1 MHDASVIPNHHIT
14 NGPAMRENEPII
26 RSVRPEP
33 IEKRFALR
41 NWNVNDIAV
50 APTTEEQRFALRQRV
65 DADQRVT
72 GTRCLRNVLC
82 RCDALPETARARVSH
97 IVDRNP
103 VANLLQQIR
112 REAFVGRVHIAEAR
126 IAAGRQISSA

>member
-33 IEKRFALR
+33 IEKRFAFR
-41 NWNVNDIAV
+41 NWHVNDIAV

-65 DADQRVT
+65 DADQRVMRFGVCVT
-72 GTRCLRNVLC
+72 SCVGVMPFRRPP
-82 RCDALPETARARVSH
+82 ALVYVISWIA
-97 IVDRNP
+97 
-103 VANLLQQIR
+103 IR
-112 REAFVGRVHIAEAR
+112 SR
-126 IAAGRQISSA
+126 IFCSKSAGRLS